1 MLKLFGMKN
10 IFIFITS
17 LFLIC
22 CQSQRYNIDKEKK
35 IIIQT
40 DIVTFYFPLNRV
52 IQYTIKNNDEDIG
65 ELYDINKEYVFHADS
80 PSYRINAATLDQYIK
95 LNVALYGI
103 TKMLHEKEA
112 IVIDNETS
120 KRIKYKMKLHVA
132 TIGGEGHFWLDTT
145 DSDGRLLLT
154 TTYSSAYD
162 HFLPEKKAI
171 KHE

>member
-1 MLKLFGMKN
+1 MKN
-10 IFIFITS
+10 IFVFITS

-22 CQSQRYNIDKEKK
+22 CQSQKYNIEEEKNV
-35 IIIQT
+35 IIPT
-40 DIVTFYFPLNRV
+40 DIVTFYFPLHRV
-52 IQYTIKNNDEDIG
+52 SQYMVEYTMKYSNGDKPNDIG
-65 ELYDINKEYVFHADS
+65 EYVFHVDA
-80 PSYRINAATLDQYIK
+80 PSYRIDVVKEPSLVLGFMFDE
-95 LNVALYGI
+95 ALYGI
-103 TKMLHEKEA
+103 TRMINKKEA
-112 IVIDNETS
+112 IVIDNETG